1 MLKCPAK
8 HRDQWIVDQRSCSA
22 LTIGPTK
29 AQDQHL
35 LCAIG
40 HARVWRRRMEDGQV
54 VMIQELA
61 EVVGSAERHVSHQLQ
76 LDDLTQEML
85 KQLTCRR

>member
-1 MLKCPAK
+1 
-8 HRDQWIVDQRSCSA
+8 
-22 LTIGPTK
+22 
-29 AQDQHL
+29 
-35 LCAIG
+35 
-40 HARVWRRRMEDGQV
+40 MEDGQV

-76 LDDLTQEML
+76 LDYLTQEML